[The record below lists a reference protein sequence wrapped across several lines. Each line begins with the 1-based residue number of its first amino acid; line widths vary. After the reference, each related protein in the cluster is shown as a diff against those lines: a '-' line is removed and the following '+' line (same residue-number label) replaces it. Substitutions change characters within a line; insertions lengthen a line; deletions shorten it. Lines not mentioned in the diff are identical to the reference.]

1 MTDSKLNF
9 FLLKTIWM
17 VPLKKHVNMNYVRK
31 C

>member
-1 MTDSKLNF
+1 MTDCKLKF
-9 FLLKTIWM
+9 FYWNIWM